1 MDFGHRLVVTVK
13 TGATEAAEKIPIQ
26 LETTLRCVPLENV
39 LWYSDMAQKV
49 GDHQLN
55 DALDQIS
62 PSVKDENPDFEIY
75 RKQQDLQDPLKVVS
89 LLKDMKHPDDENELA
104 AWSLDKYKNIH
115 IVEKSWNARP
125 HADWY
130 IHIDADTYVL
140 WPSFMAWIR
149 KLDPCLLKD
158 MKHPDDE
165 NELAAW
171 SLDKYKNIH
180 IVEKS
185 WNARPHADWYI
196 HIDADTYVLWPSFMA
211 WIRKLDPSKKS
222 LLGSMACMKELQF
235 AHGGSGILLSR
246 AATENLVVANNGTA
260 ARWDPQIAGNC
271 CGDAILAEA
280 FKELGIPVLN
290 AWPSINGESPS
301 TIRFE
306 SSNWCQPLVTLH
318 HVSTVD
324 AQRLRSFE
332 DKRRSKSVS
341 SPSTPDFQPSNSPF
355 QAPILY
361 SELFADL
368 VWDMLPDSLDNWD
381 NMSDGVTVPNID
393 SALECIRACERD
405 GHCLQSLFNG
415 EECKLETTRVTF
427 GVKHE
432 LEDDGKTWQS
442 TWNKTRIAAWVAKQ
456 SRCGKVKFPFEDGK
470 TSMSS
475 DMYCPP

>member
-1 MDFGHRLVVTVK
+1 MLKIATRPSGRSVIFRVVIAIAITYLAVIQLRVTFSESSIQQWENVTDSLPAGSNHGAVDDDGCGGLMDFGHRLVVTVK

-89 LLKDMKHPDDENELA
+89 
-104 AWSLDKYKNIH
+104 
-115 IVEKSWNARP
+115 
-125 HADWY
+125 
-130 IHIDADTYVL
+130 
-140 WPSFMAWIR
+140 
-149 KLDPCLLKD
+149 LLKD

-341 SPSTPDFQPSNSPF
+341 SPSTPDFQPANSPF

-393 SALECIRACERD
+393 SALECVRACERD

-475 DMYCPP
+475 DPP